1 MAINQTET
9 LRMLKVVAT
18 TMRDADS
25 NADYEASS
33 SADMIPAVRAVIQHF
48 KLNRDNVK
56 DFVQLR
62 HVFEKAITKQYRVK
76 YKYTSNERAGVLMRK
91 RKVPQVT
98 RIMSGMLDLI
108 IGELNIVRIDIG
120 DFYKETL

>member
-18 TMRDADS
+18 TLRDADS

-33 SADMIPAVRAVIQHF
+33 TADMTPAVKAIIQHF
-48 KLNRDNVK
+48 KLSRTDVK

-62 HVFEKAITKQYRVK
+62 HIFEKAITKQYRVK
-76 YKYTSNERAGVLMRK
+76 YKYTSDELAGVLMRK
-91 RKVPQVT
+91 SKVPQVT
-98 RIMSGMLDLI
+98 RIMSGMLDLTI
-108 IGELNIVRIDIG
+108 AELNIVRIDMR
-120 DFYKETL
+120 DFYKEAV